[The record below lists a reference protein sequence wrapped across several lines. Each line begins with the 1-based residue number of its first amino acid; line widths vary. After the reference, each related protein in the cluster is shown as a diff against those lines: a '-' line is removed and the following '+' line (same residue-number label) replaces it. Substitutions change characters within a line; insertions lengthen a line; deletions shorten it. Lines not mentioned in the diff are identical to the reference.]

1 VLNASRK
8 VDGGLRA
15 WATIHDRAP
24 IFFHS
29 STFVCVH
36 INYSHPHRRIVT
48 SPSRLRETVDRMP
61 KVLSYTPDWLSR
73 PSPGYHLFAPKQAN
87 GNGPAAKKK
96 DFGPR
101 KTIATRGSEIFVA
114 AGHEIRWADL
124 VNLKEG
130 TEPAYRTLRISIP
143 LPITRLTIS
152 PGEDYLA
159 VSTSHTV
166 HVVLLPDASLL
177 QDGDDSPL
185 KPKTFQVGPTAH
197 VTEESPIAT
206 TLWHPLGY
214 HGHCLV
220 TITKAG
226 VVRLWEVKRT
236 DRSTFSEPAL
246 SIDLPKLA
254 NATNDQEDLSAS
266 KFGASKGFS
275 PDSVELEVA
284 SACFGDFPE
293 QEGVHG
299 WAPMTLWI
307 ATVPGDVYAL
317 CPLLPSKW
325 QLVDSPGSFTFLQS
339 LTSSINVNYTDL
351 SDDNDTPKDELKTSE
366 RQVSWLS
373 DILYEE
379 PFLEELPN
387 GDSVKVFGRPS
398 STPAVPLLQG
408 PFNVAPEVEDF
419 ELSDMIVYSLK
430 TLSDG
435 SEEEAA
441 EGLPTAVVCLLTDTC
456 KVHVCLDLQGIVG
469 RWLPSPEVCLTKLQ
483 LRMYANEQQDEADV
497 SEPAEHDLIIAET
510 IVLLE
515 GEQSSFNQS
524 ITPDVHTDF
533 SFFVSHA
540 SGVFYVSLEP
550 WIRKL
555 ENELSQPQV
564 EGADFRIQRLLESA
578 SSSVDKYFQRKP
590 HGAAAEQEVTSSVV
604 IEDGNV
610 GYLLLTSVD
619 GQPQAAFL
627 DAPEYGLPT
636 EEEMAEYMH
645 IVGPQGEVR
654 QAWQPPKELYDP
666 IDLLG
671 SISIPTRHRAAMKE
685 EVKLS
690 PANLE
695 LLMDVHRVLS
705 VKTTQL
711 QYAVSK
717 LFTRATR
724 LQEEFRDQVW
734 RSAQV
739 TSKIDAV
746 TGNDEPGSDDESL
759 YGSAV
764 INERLEK
771 VRSRQDKINARYEA
785 LRSKMNKVSSSEL
798 SEKEANFVEE
808 LSAMDSSVDKA
819 NTTLTSDVGGTQ
831 DPAWQRL
838 DKLRELQKKT
848 AREVEEATKDAAN
861 DVPGRSDGVKVPS
874 QSRKLENEQ
883 ISEYMARLTVLVE
896 AAAQRLRTE
905 GIAIPLEEG
914 SQS

>member
-1 VLNASRK
+1 
-8 VDGGLRA
+8 
-15 WATIHDRAP
+15 
-24 IFFHS
+24 
-29 STFVCVH
+29 
-36 INYSHPHRRIVT
+36 
-48 SPSRLRETVDRMP
+48 MP

-73 PSPGYHLFAPKQAN
+73 PNPGFQLFAPKQAN
-87 GNGPAAKKK
+87 GVPTRKKK

-101 KTIATRGSEIFVA
+101 KTIATRGSELFVA
-114 AGHEIRWADL
+114 VGHEIRWADL

-143 LPITRLTIS
+143 LPITRLVIS
-152 PGEDYLA
+152 PEEDYLA

-166 HVVLLPDASLL
+166 HVVHLPDASLL
-177 QDGDDSPL
+177 EDGDDTPI

-197 VTEESPIAT
+197 VTEESPVAT

-214 HGHCLV
+214 HGRCLV

-226 VVRLWEVKRT
+226 VVRLWEVNRA
-236 DRSTFSEPAL
+236 DRCTFSEPAL

-284 SACFGDFPE
+284 SACFGDFPD
-293 QEGVHG
+293 QQGVHG

-325 QLVDSPGSFTFLQS
+325 QLVDSPGTFTFLQT
-339 LTSSINVNYTDL
+339 LTSSINVNYTTV
-351 SDDNDTPKDELKTSE
+351 SNDDEAPTDELKASE
-366 RQVSWLS
+366 RQISWLS
-373 DILYEE
+373 DIIYEE

-387 GDSVKVFGRPS
+387 GDSVKVFARPAS
-398 STPAVPLLQG
+398 APAVPLLQG
-408 PFNVAPEVEDF
+408 PFNTAPEVDDF

-441 EGLPTAVVCLLTDTC
+441 EGIPTAVVCLLTDTC

-469 RWLPSPEVCLTKLQ
+469 RWLPSPE
-483 LRMYANEQQDEADV
+483 DETEM
-497 SEPAEHDLIIAET
+497 SEASEHDLIIAET
-510 IVLLE
+510 IVLID

-540 SGVFYVSLEP
+540 SGVYYVSLET

-564 EGADFRIQRLLESA
+564 EGADFRVQRLLESA
-578 SSSVDKYFQRKP
+578 SSSVEQCIQRKYA
-590 HGAAAEQEVTSSVV
+590 GDAAEQEVTTSVA
-604 IEDGNV
+604 IEDGNI

-619 GQPQAAFL
+619 HQPQSAFL

-636 EEEMAEYMH
+636 EEEIAEYMN
-645 IVGPQGEVR
+645 VAGPQKEVR
-654 QAWQPPKELYDP
+654 EAWQPPKELYEP
-666 IDLLG
+666 VDLLG
-671 SISIPTRHRAAMKE
+671 SIAIPSRHRATLKD

-705 VKTTQL
+705 AKTSRL
-711 QYAVSK
+711 QYAVAD
-717 LFTRATR
+717 LFNRATR

-746 TGNDEPGSDDESL
+746 TGNDAPGSDGESG
-759 YGSAV
+759 YGSAK
-764 INERLEK
+764 IDERLET
-771 VRSRQDKINARYEA
+771 VRARQDKITARYEA
-785 LRSKMNKVSSSEL
+785 LRSKMSKINSSEL
-798 SEKEANFVEE
+798 SEKEANYVAE
-808 LSAMDSSVDKA
+808 LSAMDSAVDSS
-819 NTTLTSDVGGTQ
+819 NTTLSSDVDGTQ
-831 DPAWQRL
+831 EAAWQRL
-838 DKLRELQKKT
+838 EKLKEMQKKMVK
-848 AREVEEATKDAAN
+848 EVERATKDAPADAN
-861 DVPGRSDGVKVPS
+861 ARNDAVRVPS
-874 QSRKLENEQ
+874 QSRKAEHEQ

-896 AAAQRLRTE
+896 AAAQRLRSE
-905 GIAIPLEEG
+905 GIAVPLDEASETLH
-914 SQS
+914 SAAT

>member
-1 VLNASRK
+1 
-8 VDGGLRA
+8 
-15 WATIHDRAP
+15 
-24 IFFHS
+24 
-29 STFVCVH
+29 
-36 INYSHPHRRIVT
+36 
-48 SPSRLRETVDRMP
+48 MP

-73 PSPGYHLFAPKQAN
+73 PSPGHQLFAPKQTN
-87 GNGPAAKKK
+87 GAAAAAKRK

-114 AGHEIRWADL
+114 VGHEIRWADL

-130 TEPAYRTLRISIP
+130 VEPAYRTLRISIP
-143 LPITRLTIS
+143 LPITRLVIS
-152 PGEDYLA
+152 PEEDYLA

-166 HVVLLPDASLL
+166 HVVHLPDASLL
-177 QDGDDSPL
+177 EDSDDTPL
-185 KPKTFQVGPTAH
+185 KPKAFQVGPTAH
-197 VTEESPIAT
+197 VTEESPVAT

-214 HGHCLV
+214 HGRCLV

-226 VVRLWEVKRT
+226 VVRLWEVNRA

-246 SIDLPKLA
+246 SIDLAKLA

-325 QLVDSPGSFTFLQS
+325 QLVDSPGAFTLLQT
-339 LTSSINVNYTDL
+339 LTSSINVNYANL
-351 SDDNDTPKDELKTSE
+351 SDDTETPQDELKTSE
-366 RQVSWLS
+366 RQVAWLS

-387 GDSVKVFGRPS
+387 GDSVKIFARPS
-398 STPAVPLLQG
+398 SAPIVPLLQG
-408 PFNVAPEVEDF
+408 PFNISPEVEDF

-435 SEEEAA
+435 SVGEAA
-441 EGLPTAVVCLLTDTC
+441 EGIPTAVVCLLTDTC

-469 RWLPSPEVCLTKLQ
+469 RWLPAPE
-483 LRMYANEQQDEADV
+483 DEV
-497 SEPAEHDLIIAET
+497 EVLEVMEHDLIIAET
-510 IVLLE
+510 VILVE
-515 GEQSSFNQS
+515 GEQSSFSQS

-555 ENELSQPQV
+555 ETELSQPQT

-578 SSSVDKYFQRKP
+578 NSSVEKYLERRSSGNP
-590 HGAAAEQEVTSSVV
+590 AEQEVTTSVV

-610 GYLLLTSVD
+610 GYLVLTSVD
-619 GQPQAAFL
+619 NQPQAAFL
-627 DAPEYGLPT
+627 DAPEDGIPT
-636 EEEMAEYMH
+636 EEEIAEYMNISGVH
-645 IVGPQGEVR
+645 KEVR
-654 QAWQPPKELYDP
+654 EAWQPPRELYEP
-666 IDLLG
+666 IDILG
-671 SISIPTRHRAAMKE
+671 SINIPSRHRAQMKE

-705 VKTTQL
+705 VKTSRL
-711 QYAVSK
+711 QHAVAD
-717 LFTRATR
+717 LFNRATR

-746 TGNDEPGSDDESL
+746 TGDGEPGSDGVV
-759 YGSAV
+759 GSGK
-764 INERLEK
+764 IDERLEK

-785 LRSKMNKVSSSEL
+785 LRSKMNKLSSSEL
-798 SEKEANFVEE
+798 SEKEANYVAE
-808 LSAMDSSVDKA
+808 LTAMDSAVHEAS
-819 NTTLTSDVGGTQ
+819 TTLTSDVDGT
-831 DPAWQRL
+831 PAWQRIERL
-838 DKLRELQKKT
+838 KEAEQEAVK
-848 AREVEEATKDAAN
+848 EVERAVKDAAK
-861 DVPGRSDGVKVPS
+861 DGARNTAVKVPS
-874 QSRKLENEQ
+874 QSRKMENEQ
-883 ISEYMARLTVLVE
+883 ITEYMSRLTVLVE
-896 AAAQRLRTE
+896 AAAQRLRSE
-905 GIAIPLEEG
+905 GIAIPVEEG
-914 SQS
+914 VETR

>member
-1 VLNASRK
+1 VEAG
-8 VDGGLRA
+8 D
-15 WATIHDRAP
+15 I
-24 IFFHS
+24 
-29 STFVCVH
+29 
-36 INYSHPHRRIVT
+36 
-48 SPSRLRETVDRMP
+48 MP
-61 KVLSYTPDWLSR
+61 KVLSYTPEWLAR
-73 PSPGYHLFAPKQAN
+73 PNPGYNLFAPKQTN
-87 GNGPAAKKK
+87 GNGVAAKKK
-96 DFGPR
+96 DYGPR

-114 AGHEIRWADL
+114 VGHEIRWADL
-124 VNLKEG
+124 VNLKED

-152 PGEDYLA
+152 PEEDYLA

-166 HVVLLPDASLL
+166 HIVHLPDSSLL
-177 QDGDDSPL
+177 EDNDDSPL
-185 KPKTFQVGPTAH
+185 KPKAFQVGPTAH

-214 HGHCLV
+214 HGRCLV

-226 VVRLWEVKRT
+226 VVRLWEVNRA

-246 SIDLPKLA
+246 SVDLAKLA

-275 PDSVELEVA
+275 PDSVDLEVA

-325 QLVDSPGSFTFLQS
+325 QLVDSPGTFTLLQT

-351 SDDNDTPKDELKTSE
+351 SEEDDAPKDELKASE
-366 RQVSWLS
+366 KQVSWLS

-387 GDSVKVFGRPS
+387 GDSIKVFARPS
-398 STPAVPLLQG
+398 STPTVPMLQG
-408 PFNVAPEVEDF
+408 PFNITPEVDDF

-469 RWLPSPEVCLTKLQ
+469 RWLPSPEVSFAVLSSQRC
-483 LRMYANEQQDEADV
+483 ANVHQDEVGDV
-497 SEPAEHDLIIAET
+497 EPLEHDLIIAET
-510 IVLLE
+510 ITLVD

-540 SGVFYVSLEP
+540 NGVFYVSLEP

-578 SSSVDKYFQRKP
+578 NSSVEKYLQRKP
-590 HGAAAEQEVTSSVV
+590 SSSPAEQEVTSAVV
-604 IEDGNV
+604 IEDGNI
-610 GYLLLTSVD
+610 GYILLTTVD
-619 GQPQAAFL
+619 NEPQAAFL

-636 EEEMAEYMH
+636 EEEIAEFMH
-645 IVGPQGEVR
+645 ISGPQKEVR
-654 QAWQPPKELYDP
+654 EAWQPPKELYEQ

-671 SISIPTRHRAAMKE
+671 SINIPTRHRAAMKE

-705 VKTTQL
+705 VKTSKL
-711 QYAVSK
+711 QFAVSD
-717 LFTRATR
+717 LFNRATR

-734 RSAQV
+734 RSAQI

-746 TGNDEPGSDDESL
+746 TGNGELGSDDGSL
-759 YGSAV
+759 AGSAK
-764 INERLEK
+764 IDERLER
-771 VRSRQDKINARYEA
+771 VRARQEKINARYEG
-785 LRSKMNKVSSSEL
+785 LRNKMHKLGSTEL

-808 LSAMDSSVDKA
+808 LSTMDSALDKSSA
-819 NTTLTSDVGGTQ
+819 TLTGDVDGSQ
-831 DPAWQRL
+831 DPTWQRVDRIKAL
-838 DKLRELQKKT
+838 HEKLAKD
-848 AREVEEATKDAAN
+848 VEEATKDAA
-861 DVPGRSDGVKVPS
+861 SDEATRKDNMKVPS
-874 QSRKLENEQ
+874 HSRKQETDQ
-883 ISEYMARLTVLVE
+883 IEDYLGRLTVLVE

-905 GIAIPLEEG
+905 GIVIPLEEG
-914 SQS
+914 S

>member
-1 VLNASRK
+1 
-8 VDGGLRA
+8 
-15 WATIHDRAP
+15 
-24 IFFHS
+24 
-29 STFVCVH
+29 
-36 INYSHPHRRIVT
+36 
-48 SPSRLRETVDRMP
+48 MP
-61 KVLSYTPDWLSR
+61 KVLSYTPNWLSR
-73 PSPGYHLFAPKQAN
+73 PSPGYQLFAPRQAN
-87 GNGPAAKKK
+87 GNGVAAKKKK

-101 KTIATRGSEIFVA
+101 KTIATRGSEVFVA
-114 AGHEIRWADL
+114 VGHEIRWADL

-130 TEPAYRTLRISIP
+130 VEPAYRTLRISIP
-143 LPITRLTIS
+143 LPITRLTMS
-152 PGEDYLA
+152 PQEDYLA

-166 HVVLLPDASLL
+166 HVVHLPDASLL
-177 QDGDDSPL
+177 EDDDDSPI

-197 VTEESPIAT
+197 VTEESPVAT

-214 HGHCLV
+214 HGRCLV

-226 VVRLWEVKRT
+226 VVRLWEVNRA

-266 KFGASKGFS
+266 KFGAAKGFS
-275 PDSVELEVA
+275 PDSVDLEVA
-284 SACFGDFPE
+284 SACFGDFPD

-307 ATVPGDVYAL
+307 AMVTGDVYAL

-325 QLVDSPGSFTFLQS
+325 QLVDSPGAFTLLQT
-339 LTSSINVNYTDL
+339 LTSSINVNYANC
-351 SDDNDTPKDELKTSE
+351 SDDADASQDELKTSE
-366 RQVSWLS
+366 KQISWLA

-379 PFLEELPN
+379 PFMEELPN
-387 GDSVKVFGRPS
+387 GDSIKVFARPS
-398 STPAVPLLQG
+398 SQSAVPLLQG
-408 PFNVAPEVEDF
+408 PFNVAPEVEDY

-469 RWLPSPEVCLTKLQ
+469 RWLPSPE
-483 LRMYANEQQDEADV
+483 DEIEDA
-497 SEPAEHDLIIAET
+497 EPPEHDLIIAET
-510 IVLLE
+510 ITLVP

-578 SSSVDKYFQRKP
+578 NSSVEKYLQRKP
-590 HGAAAEQEVTSSVV
+590 AGSPAEQEVTSAVV
-604 IEDGNV
+604 IEDGNI
-610 GYLLLTSVD
+610 GYLLLTTID
-619 GQPQAAFL
+619 NEPQAAFL

-636 EEEMAEYMH
+636 EEEIAEYMH
-645 IVGPQGEVR
+645 ISGPQKEVR
-654 QAWQPPKELYDP
+654 EAWQPPKELYEP

-671 SISIPTRHRAAMKE
+671 SINIPSRHRAAMKE

-705 VKTTQL
+705 VKTSKL
-711 QYAVSK
+711 QYAVSD
-717 LFTRATR
+717 LFNRATR

-746 TGNDEPGSDDESL
+746 TGNDELGSDDGSL
-759 YGSAV
+759 AGRAK
-764 INERLEK
+764 IDDRLER
-771 VRSRQDKINARYEA
+771 VRARQDKINARYEG
-785 LRSKMNKVSSSEL
+785 LRNKMHRLGSTEL

-808 LSAMDSSVDKA
+808 LSAMDGALDKSGA
-819 NTTLTSDVGGTQ
+819 TLTGDVDGAQ
-831 DPAWQRL
+831 DPTWQRVDRIKDL
-838 DKLRELQKKT
+838 HKKLAKD
-848 AREVEEATKDAAN
+848 VEQATKDVVKDAQ
-861 DVPGRSDGVKVPS
+861 GRSDGMKVPS
-874 QSRKLENEQ
+874 HSRKQETEQ
-883 ISEYMARLTVLVE
+883 ISDYLGRLTVLVE

-905 GIAIPLEEG
+905 GIAIPVEE
-914 SQS
+914 S